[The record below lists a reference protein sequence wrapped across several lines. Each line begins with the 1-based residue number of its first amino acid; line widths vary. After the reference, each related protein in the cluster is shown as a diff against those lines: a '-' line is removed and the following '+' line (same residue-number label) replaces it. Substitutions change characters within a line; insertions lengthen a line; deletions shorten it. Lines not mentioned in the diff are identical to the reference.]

1 MAYVYTQR
9 VYVSHK
15 NCLKVHA
22 NITINV
28 NNQNQLGVH
37 VFGCLFM
44 LICIY
49 TSIPSLYRLV
59 EPGPNCLVALQ
70 EGFFGLQCQGH
81 ATVVNMCTKKH
92 TVLSTQMWRITP
104 WLSDFCWEVE
114 DIKALMLELSHDGP
128 DEKRNHLLGNVG
140 NTWRNCKL
148 SGVFK

>member
-70 EGFFGLQCQGH
+70 ERFFGLQCQGH
-81 ATVVNMCTKKH
+81 ATVVNMCTKNTPFSARRCGRLPHGCRIFAERWRTSKPSCWSSLMM
-92 TVLSTQMWRITP
+92 VLMRRGTI
-104 WLSDFCWEVE
+104 CWEMWGTHGETV
-114 DIKALMLELSHDGP
+114 
-128 DEKRNHLLGNVG
+128 N
-140 NTWRNCKL
+140 
-148 SGVFK
+148 